1 MCKNRKATNYEKK
14 KKKEEKKEKKKKE
27 KSFEYKNLF
36 LLQPPL
42 SLLYKMTK
50 SQI

>member
-14 KKKEEKKEKKKKE
+14 KKRREKRKKRKE